1 MLPPAPRE
9 EAVRVASLVLGSSEP
24 VTLPLARH
32 GPTARR
38 RRFTRVFL
46 ACASV
51 VGILFL
57 LSLLVGLPQW
67 TWEPSLAL
75 FPIGAALAA
84 DRYRN
89 LGHALVGPT
98 LVTAWGCLVR
108 RRCVLASDAIIGWNI
123 DQSFFQ
129 RRSDLATLVATTA
142 AGRQRY
148 RIQDVGLIRRMDGSA
163 NQLHSQHPR
172 TPDRSSPSV
181 EAVRR

>member
-1 MLPPAPRE
+1 M
-9 EAVRVASLVLGSSEP
+9 ASLVLGSSEP
-24 VTLPLARH
+24 VTVPLARH

-46 ACASV
+46 ACSSV
-51 VGILFL
+51 VGILFM

-148 RIQDVGLIRRMDGSA
+148 RIQDVGLGEALRVADRGAPGLLTAFLVPPGEETPTPPRSLWSRIARPRR
-163 NQLHSQHPR
+163 
-172 TPDRSSPSV
+172 
-181 EAVRR
+181 